1 VAVPGMKVSEGT
13 ATVSAVLDR
22 PLDIGIRF
30 EKRP

>member
-1 VAVPGMKVSEGT
+1 MAVPGMKVSEGT